1 MEEVLLTIAVKKN
14 IEVDQRKILTKSF
27 FDRVAFF
34 RRVSVSEPGERC

>member
-1 MEEVLLTIAVKKN
+1 MAVKKN

-34 RRVSVSEPGERC
+34 SRVSEADSEPGERC